1 MISHIIF
8 FDKTKLKLPWPK
20 LSHLEI
26 SLCKTWK
33 DFKIN
38 LLHKT
43 TIVEQRLENW
53 PKKVIVDTCHQS
65 ILYFVKKWLTKNPIP
80 NQKQWPR
87 LRLRPTTIALEA
99 EGILSR
105 LGRLSSRLLQ
115 RPHVCLHFLLMNKR
129 LLWHWFA
136 YAAHAGH
143 LLSWSVQLE
152 VTGLI
157 TVVPVTRGQRSHD
170 LGQ

>member
-1 MISHIIF
+1 MKS
-8 FDKTKLKLPWPK
+8 WPI
-20 LSHLEI
+20 SHLEI

-33 DFKIN
+33 DFKVN
-38 LLHKT
+38 LIT
-43 TIVEQRLENW
+43 TIVDQRLENW
-53 PKKVIVDTCHQS
+53 PKKVMHVIRS

-80 NQKQWPR
+80 NQKQWP
-87 LRLRPTTIALEA
+87 RLRPTTIALEA

-143 LLSWSVQLE
+143 LLSWSVQFE

-157 TVVPVTRGQRSHD
+157 TVVPGTRGQRSHD